1 MKEDLSYH
9 RKSYEK
15 KSMKFEDLKDNPMEQ
30 FRDWFLQA
38 EQCEGVDEANAM
50 SIATVSTDGF
60 PKARVVLLKRFT
72 DEGFIFFTNY
82 DSQKGKALLANPKI
96 SVSFFWPF
104 LEQQIIIK
112 GLAEKTSENTSDG
125 YFETR
130 PRGSQIGAWV
140 SQQSCVIDEH
150 EDLELEV
157 KKLEEKFEGKEIPR
171 PSHWGGFLIRPI
183 EIEFWQGRPNRL
195 HDRVRYVLQEDFDWK
210 KERLAP

>member
-15 KSMKFEDLKDNPMEQ
+15 KSMKFDDLRDNPMEQ
-30 FRDWFLQA
+30 FRDWFMQA
-38 EQCEGVDEANAM
+38 EDCEGVDEANAM
-50 SIATVSTDGF
+50 AVSTIGTDGF
-60 PKARVVLLKRFT
+60 PRTRIVLLKRFT
-72 DEGFIFFTNY
+72 EEGFIFYTNY
-82 DSQKGKALLANPKI
+82 DSQKGNAILANPNV
-96 SVSFFWPF
+96 SLSFFWPF

-112 GLAEKTSENTSDG
+112 GVAEKTSDNNSDG

-140 SQQSCVIDEH
+140 SKQSSVIDET

-157 KKLEEKFEGKEIPR
+157 KLLETKFEGNEIPR
-171 PSHWGGFLIRPI
+171 PQHWGGFLIKPI

-195 HDRVRYVLQEDFDWK
+195 HDRVRYILQDNFDWL

>member
-1 MKEDLSYH
+1 MKQDLSYH

-15 KSMKFEDLKDNPMEQ
+15 KSMKFEDLKDNPLEQ

-38 EQCEGVDEANAM
+38 EECDGVDEANAM
-50 SIATVSTDGF
+50 SISTIGLDGF
-60 PKARVVLLKRFT
+60 PRTRVVLLKRFI
-72 DEGFIFFTNY
+72 DEGFIFYTNY
-82 DSQKGKALLANPKI
+82 DSQKGKALLENPKI
-96 SVSFFWPF
+96 SASFFWPY

-112 GLAEKTSENTSDG
+112 GIAEKTSENTSDG
-125 YFETR
+125 YFDTR

-140 SQQSCVIDEH
+140 SQQSSVIEEN
-150 EDLELEV
+150 EDLEAEV
-157 KKLEEKFEGKEIPR
+157 KELEKKYEGQEIPR
-171 PSHWGGFLIRPI
+171 PEHWGGFIIKPV